1 LTLKKFYDT
10 IIIKRDRGEK
20 YMAKL
25 AVSKLGLKVNNQ
37 VVNIHYNDQIIE
49 VKQYISVND
58 KLKLISEV
66 INNTIDEHSF
76 CNPVKVQVY
85 LALGI
90 LDYYTNISFTEKQRE
105 DPVKLYDNFQS
116 TKLLHQICN
125 TIPEEELID
134 LTDGIWDSINS
145 IYTYNNSAMGVIE
158 NIGSN
163 YKDMNLDVE
172 EIQQKLAN
180 GENVEFLKEILDK
193 LG

>member
-1 LTLKKFYDT
+1 
-10 IIIKRDRGEK
+10 
-20 YMAKL
+20 MAKL
-25 AVSKLGLKVNNQ
+25 AFSKLGLKVKNQ

-125 TIPEEELID
+125 AIPEEELTDLID
-134 LTDGIWDSINS
+134 GMWDSINS

>member
-1 LTLKKFYDT
+1 
-10 IIIKRDRGEK
+10 
-20 YMAKL
+20 MAKL
-25 AVSKLGLKVNNQ
+25 AFSKLGLKVNNQ
-37 VVNIHYNDQIIE
+37 VININYNEQNIE

-116 TKLLHQICN
+116 TKLLHQICDA
-125 TIPEEELID
+125 IPEDELMD
-134 LTDGIWDSINS
+134 LTNGMWDSINS

-180 GENVEFLKEILDK
+180 GENVEFLKEVLDK

>member
-1 LTLKKFYDT
+1 
-10 IIIKRDRGEK
+10 
-20 YMAKL
+20 MAKL
-25 AVSKLGLKVNNQ
+25 AFSKLGLKVNNQ
-37 VVNIHYNDQIIE
+37 VININYNEQIIE

-58 KLKLISEV
+58 KLKLISDI

-76 CNPVKVQVY
+76 CNPVKVKVY
-85 LALGI
+85 LLIGVVEN
-90 LDYYTNISFTEKQRE
+90 YTNISFTEKQKE
-105 DPVKLYDNFQS
+105 DIVKLYDLIQS
-116 TKLLHQICN
+116 NGLFDKILAAIPDEEFNDLLN
-125 TIPEEELID
+125 ST
-134 LTDGIWDSINS
+134 WDSIDA

-180 GENVEFLKEILDK
+180 GENVEFLKEILNK

>member
-1 LTLKKFYDT
+1 
-10 IIIKRDRGEK
+10 
-20 YMAKL
+20 MAKL
-25 AVSKLGLKVNNQ
+25 AFSKLGLKVNNQ
-37 VVNIHYNDQIIE
+37 VININYNEQNIE

-66 INNTIDEHSF
+66 INNTINEHSF

-116 TKLLHQICN
+116 TKLLHQICDA
-125 TIPEEELID
+125 IPEDELMD
-134 LTDGIWDSINS
+134 LTNGMWDSINS

-180 GENVEFLKEILDK
+180 GENVEFLKEVLDK

>member
-1 LTLKKFYDT
+1 
-10 IIIKRDRGEK
+10 
-20 YMAKL
+20 MAKL
-25 AVSKLGLKVNNQ
+25 AFSKLGLKVNNQ

-76 CNPVKVQVY
+76 CNPVKVKVY
-85 LALGI
+85 LLIGI
-90 LDYYTNISFTEKQRE
+90 IENYTNISFTEKQKE
-105 DPVKLYDNFQS
+105 DIVKLYDLIQS
-116 TKLLHQICN
+116 NGLFNKILEAIPAEEFNDLLN
-125 TIPEEELID
+125 ST
-134 LTDGIWDSINS
+134 WDSIDA